1 MEKRYKKCVI
11 TQNKKEG
18 LKVKSPKAFRKFLV
32 GKNEKY
38 KMANKP
44 KSTVIN

>member
-18 LKVKSPKAFRKFLV
+18 LKTKSPKAFRKFLAS
-32 GKNEKY
+32 KKEKY
-38 KMANKP
+38 KKANKP
-44 KSTVIN
+44 KSTVIK